1 MYAVVLRHCF
11 AGVIS
16 FLLGLYLVPII
27 IKAALKIGFM
37 DAPDGHLKLQKA
49 PVAYLGG
56 VAIFIPF
63 IATLGLCFPFD
74 NYVLWLL
81 LGITLLLFV
90 GLIDDLKVLKPSQKF
105 CGQFLATLCFLKG
118 GFSLKTPLLMSAV
131 NIGASMFWL
140 LTIINAFNLVDVMD
154 GLCGTLAV
162 CSASVFLIFALMQK
176 AYTVSL
182 LIATFIGSV
191 LAFLIY
197 NKPSARIY
205 LGDAGSMFIGG
216 FLAAVPLLLTW
227 DPSVFATSWQCAWYD
242 GWIKP
247 LCEVFF
253 VPALVLGVPLLEVI
267 GLFIIR
273 TKIGIP
279 FYNGSPHHF
288 SIYLQKRGWSK
299 WGVLFFSVQFS
310 VALALLAFMLATRM
324 VSFYVLSMSFVA
336 VVGTWVYVIFMRKTL
351 QKN

>member
-1 MYAVVLRHCF
+1 MYAVILRHCF
-11 AGVIS
+11 AGIIS
-16 FLLGLYLVPII
+16 FLFGLYLVPII

-37 DAPDGHLKLQKA
+37 DAPDGRLKLQKT

-81 LGITLLLFV
+81 LGVTLLLFV
-90 GLIDDLKVLKPSQKF
+90 GLIDDLKVLKPSQKIF
-105 CGQFLATLCFLKG
+105 GQFLAALCFLKG
-118 GFSLKTPLLMSAV
+118 GFSLKTPLLMSAI
-131 NIGASMFWL
+131 NISASMFWL

-162 CSASVFLIFALMQK
+162 CSATVFLLFALMQK

-182 LIATFIGSV
+182 LLTTFIGSV
-191 LAFLIY
+191 VAFLVY

-227 DPSVFATSWQCAWYD
+227 EPSIFATSWHYAWYD
-242 GWIKP
+242 AWLRP

-253 VPALVLGVPLLEVI
+253 IPALVLGVPLLEVI

-273 TKIGIP
+273 TRLGIP

-288 SIYLQKRGWSK
+288 SIYLQKHGWSK

-310 VALALLAFMLATRM
+310 IGLALIAFMLAMRV
-324 VSFYVLSMSFVA
+324 VSFYVLFMSFVA
-336 VVGTWVYVIFMRKTL
+336 VVMTWIQVVFLRKIL
-351 QKN
+351 PGN

>member
-11 AGVIS
+11 AGVFS

-37 DAPDGHLKLQKA
+37 DAPDGRLKMQKA

-74 NYVLWLL
+74 NYVLWFL
-81 LGITLLLFV
+81 LGATLLLFV

-105 CGQFLATLCFLKG
+105 FGQLFATLCFLKG
-118 GFSLKTPLLMSAV
+118 GFSLKTPLLMSAF
-131 NIGASMFWL
+131 NISVSMFWL

-162 CSASVFLIFALMQK
+162 CSAAVFLLFALMQK

-182 LIATFIGSV
+182 LLTAFIGSV
-191 LAFLIY
+191 AAFLIY

-216 FLAAVPLLLTW
+216 FLAAVPLLLSW
-227 DPSVFATSWQCAWYD
+227 NPAVFATSWECVWYD
-242 GWIKP
+242 ICIRP

-253 VPALVLGVPLLEVI
+253 VPAIVLGIPLFEVI

-273 TKIGIP
+273 TRLGIP

-288 SIYLQKRGWSK
+288 SIYLQKNGWTK
-299 WGVLFFSVQFS
+299 WGVLFFSVIFS
-310 VALALLAFMLATRM
+310 IALALIAFMLAMRI
-324 VSFYVLSMSFVA
+324 VSFYVLLVSFVTVVMIWIQA
-336 VVGTWVYVIFMRKTL
+336 VFLRK
-351 QKN
+351 NSPGN